1 MLPIF
6 IDMEKLK
13 KFLKLI
19 TDLAYPYR
27 VYIVGGLVRDLLL
40 NRQKAIIDCD
50 IVISGN
56 VLKISKDF
64 SEKINGYW
72 FILDSEHEVYRVVD
86 KEGSFRFDFT
96 SMKGEDIYQDLR
108 TRDYTINALAMDIT
122 EDFSLGNI
130 IDPLY
135 GQEDLKRRIVR
146 AISEQNLIVD
156 PIRILRGVSLSSE
169 LDFEIE
175 SGTWK
180 LLSQYAYLLEKEAG
194 ERISEELFK
203 ILKNKN
209 SFKYFILLNEL
220 KILDVIFLGWKQLR
234 IPPPGPYHHLPIDE
248 HSIET
253 LRCLENL
260 SLQIQQ
266 CKQLLEYLNEKIR
279 EGRTR
284 FEILKL
290 GSLLHDIG
298 KPPAYHVEDGK
309 LKFTGHEKIGAEITR
324 KICQR
329 LKFSNRETDMV
340 CKYVYY
346 HLRPGFLVDCIASSK
361 RAVFRYFRDTENE
374 AVAIL
379 LLSLADKEATRGELS
394 DESDIRRHHE
404 IIWDLIHAYFQKK
417 EEIKPPR
424 LITGWDVMEILKIP
438 SGPIVGKILRE
449 IEEAQAEKKI
459 TTREEAIKYA
469 KAIYAQLSRNVEK

>member
-1 MLPIF
+1 
-6 IDMEKLK
+6 MEELK
-13 KFLKLI
+13 KSLKLI
-19 TDLAYPYR
+19 TDLACPYR

-40 NRQKAIIDCD
+40 NRKKAIIDCD
-50 IVISGN
+50 IVISGD
-56 VLKISKDF
+56 VLKISKSF
-64 SEKINGYW
+64 SEKINGCW
-72 FILDSEHEVYRVVD
+72 FVLDSEHEVYRVVD
-86 KEGSFRFDFT
+86 KVRSFRFDFT
-96 SMKGEDIYQDLR
+96 SMKGENIYQDLI
-108 TRDYTINALAMDIT
+108 TRDYTINALAVDIT
-122 EDFSLGNI
+122 EGFSLENI
-130 IDPLY
+130 IDPLH
-135 GQEDLKRRIVR
+135 GQEDLKKKIVR
-146 AISEQNLIVD
+146 AISEQNLMVD
-156 PIRILRGVSLSSE
+156 PIRILRGISLSSE
-169 LDFEIE
+169 LNFEIE
-175 SGTWK
+175 SGTLK
-180 LLSQYAYLLEKEAG
+180 LFSQQAYLLEKEAG

-203 ILKNKN
+203 ILKDKN
-209 SFKYFILLNEL
+209 SFKYFALLNEL

-260 SLQIQQ
+260 WLRIQE
-266 CKQLLEYLNEKIR
+266 CAPLLEYLNEEIR

-290 GSLLHDIG
+290 GCLLHDIG

-329 LKFSNRETDMV
+329 LKFSNRETDMI

-346 HLRPGFLVDCIASSK
+346 HLRPGFLIDCIASSK

-394 DESDIRRHHE
+394 DEQDIVRHRE
-404 IIWDLIHAYFQKK
+404 VVWELIYNYFSKK
-417 EEIKPPR
+417 EEVKPPR
-424 LITGWDVMEILKIP
+424 LVTGWDVMEVLNIP
-438 SGPIVGKILRE
+438 SGPMVGKILRE
-449 IEEAQAEKKI
+449 VEEAQAEGSI
-459 TTREEAIKYA
+459 TTREEAIRYIKT
-469 KAIYAQLSRNVEK
+469 IYNQIKNADIEK